1 MMSQKSLAERAGV
14 VMTENYRP
22 SPVAFE
28 RGDGMWLYDTE
39 GRRYLDFAAGI
50 AVSAL
55 GHNHPALVKAI
66 SEQARKVLHTSN
78 LWLNSPCVEAME
90 LLVDRSFGDRVFF
103 GNSGAEAIEASL
115 KIARRYMQAV
125 RGEQRFEFI
134 TANESFHGRTW
145 AAISATGQPKYH
157 QGFAPLV
164 PGFVHVPY
172 GDLGAVEAALSE
184 RTCAVMVEPI
194 QGEGG
199 IIVPPEGYLEGL
211 RALCDKAGILLIF
224 DEVQTGVGRT
234 GRWFG
239 YEHTTIAP
247 DVMALAKGLGG
258 GVPVGAMVCTA
269 AVAQGFV
276 PGVHASTFGGNPLA
290 TSAVVAVMRTIEA
303 EGLLPRVEAVGD
315 QLGAG
320 LDALVDEFD
329 GLIEARGRG
338 LLRGLAVDDKVLDR
352 TVIKARAQERG
363 LLVTLAGHDALRLT
377 PPLIAESGHVE
388 EALEILRTVIAE
400 VAGAAGRGEGA

>member
-1 MMSQKSLAERAGV
+1 MTAPHSLAERAGA
-14 VMTENYRP
+14 VMTKNYRP
-22 SPVAFE
+22 SPIVFDH
-28 RGDGMWLYDTE
+28 GDGMWLYDTE
-39 GRRYLDFAAGI
+39 GKRYLDFAAGI

-55 GHNHPALVKAI
+55 GHNHPALTRAI
-66 SEQARKVLHTSN
+66 AEQARKLLHTSN
-78 LWLNSPCVEAME
+78 LWLNEPGVRAME
-90 LLVDRSFGDRVFF
+90 LIVERSFGDRVFF

-125 RGEQRFEFI
+125 RGEERYGFI
-134 TANESFHGRTW
+134 TALDSFHGRTW

-157 QGFAPLV
+157 KGFKPLV
-164 PGFVHVPY
+164 PGFTHVPY
-172 GDLGAVEAALSE
+172 GELGAVEAAIDGT
-184 RTCAVMVEPI
+184 TCAVLVEPI

-199 IIVPPEGYLEGL
+199 IIVPPDGYLEGL
-211 RALCDKAGILLIF
+211 RTLCDQAGILLIF

-239 YEHTTIAP
+239 YEHSGVRP

-258 GVPVGAMVCTA
+258 GVPVGAMVCTE
-269 AVAQGFV
+269 AVAAGFE

-290 TSAVVAVMRTIEA
+290 CSAVVAVMQTIEE

-329 GLIEARGRG
+329 GVVEARGRG
-338 LLRGLAVDDKVLDR
+338 LMRGLAIDEKVLDR
-352 TVIKARAQERG
+352 GAIRAAAEAKG

-377 PPLIAESGHVE
+377 PPLIAESAHVE
-388 EALEILRTVIAE
+388 EALEILHDAIAE
-400 VAGAAGRGEGA
+400 VAGKGAA

>member
-1 MMSQKSLAERAGV
+1 MACGCTTPRAGA
-14 VMTENYRP
+14 TST
-22 SPVAFE
+22 SPRAS
-28 RGDGMWLYDTE
+28 RSARSGITI
-39 GRRYLDFAAGI
+39 RRWW
-50 AVSAL
+50 
-55 GHNHPALVKAI
+55 AI

-90 LLVDRSFGDRVFF
+90 LLVEHSFGDRVFF

-172 GDLGAVEAALSE
+172 GDLGAVEAALNE

-234 GRWFG
+234 GRWFA
-239 YEHTTIAP
+239 YEHTAIAP
-247 DVMALAKGLGG
+247 DIMALAKGLGG

-338 LLRGLAVDDKVLDR
+338 LMRGLAVDDKVLDR
-352 TVIKARAQERG
+352 TVIKAQAQERG
-363 LLVTLAGHDALRLT
+363 AARHARRSRRAAVDAAVDRRVGACRRSAGDLAHGDR
-377 PPLIAESGHVE
+377 
-388 EALEILRTVIAE
+388 R
-400 VAGAAGRGEGA
+400 GRGHHRAR

>member
-1 MMSQKSLAERAGV
+1 MKTPSDFLARAHE
-14 VMTENYRP
+14 VMTGNYRP
-22 SPVAFE
+22 GPVVFDHGE
-28 RGDGMWLYDTE
+28 GMWLYDTE

-55 GHNHPALVKAI
+55 GHNHPALTRALA
-66 SEQARKVLHTSN
+66 EQARKLLHTSN
-78 LWLNSPCVEAME
+78 LWLTGPGVEAME
-90 LLVDRSFGDRVFF
+90 LLVERSFADRVFF

-125 RGEQRFEFI
+125 RGEDRFEFV
-134 TANESFHGRTW
+134 TATHSFHGRTW

-157 QGFAPLV
+157 AGFAPLV

-172 GDLGAVEAALSE
+172 GDVEAVAGAVGEK
-184 RTCAVMVEPI
+184 TCAVMVEPI

-199 IIVPPEGYLEGL
+199 VIVPPEGYLEGL
-211 RALCDKAGILLIF
+211 RALCDRAGVLLIF

-239 YEHTTIAP
+239 YEHSGVKP
-247 DVMALAKGLGG
+247 DIMALAKGLGG
-258 GVPVGAMVCTA
+258 GVPVGAMVCTE
-269 AVAQGFV
+269 AVAAGFV

-290 TSAVVAVMRTIEA
+290 CSAIGAVVRTIEE

-320 LDALVDEFD
+320 LEALCGELD
-329 GLIEARGRG
+329 GLVEARGRG
-338 LLRGLAVDDKVLDR
+338 LLRGLAVDVERVDR
-352 TVIKARAQERG
+352 AAVRARCEAAG
-363 LLVTLAGHDALRLT
+363 LLVTLAGADAIRLT
-377 PPLIAESGHVE
+377 PPLIAEAGHVE
-388 EALEILRTVIAE
+388 QALEILGEALIE
-400 VAGAAGRGEGA
+400 VAK